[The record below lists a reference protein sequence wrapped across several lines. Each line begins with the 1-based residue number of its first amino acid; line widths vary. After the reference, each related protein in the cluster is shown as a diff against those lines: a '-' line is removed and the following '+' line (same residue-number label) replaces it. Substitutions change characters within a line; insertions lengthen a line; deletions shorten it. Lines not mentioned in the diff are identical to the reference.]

1 MHMPSDLREA
11 QRELGLFCSVGACSF
26 VVTKTELEWPGHK
39 KAKWGRTYSVPELRD
54 KLPAMVRTAAI
65 RRRHVLDGGR
75 IVMAGE
81 NLIVRPMGPEVGFVQ
96 LDDLKPEF
104 LARVRPAA
112 FLVHAT
118 SPNNYQAWLAVS
130 DAPRGKEQFKEFVR
144 RVRKAVGGNDKSASH
159 ATRLAGTENFK
170 LDYYPDFPVVTIE
183 QAVPGCVV
191 TQQRLQEMGLLAEA
205 APYPAK
211 TKAQYAPR
219 RVSPRAERQWPS
231 YEMSLAG
238 APLNAKGTG
247 PNRSDAD
254 FWWCKLAAQ
263 RAFSIEEIAA
273 ELPKVSQK
281 ARERIRDGDPG
292 YVTKTAE
299 NGAAAAAR
307 GRQRSPA

>member
-1 MHMPSDLREA
+1 MPMPSDLREA

-39 KAKWGRTYSVPELRD
+39 KAMWGRTYSVPELRH

-65 RRRHVLDGGR
+65 RRRHVLDDGR

-81 NLIVRPMGPEVGFVQ
+81 NLIVRPTGPEVGFVQ
-96 LDDLKPEF
+96 LDDLRPEF
-104 LARVRPAA
+104 LARVRSAA

-170 LDYYPDFPVVTIE
+170 LDYFPDFPVVTIE
-183 QAVPGCVV
+183 QAVAGRVM
-191 TQQRLQEMGLLAEA
+191 TQSLLQEIGLLAGPKSSPVEA
-205 APYPAK
+205 FK
-211 TKAQYAPR
+211 KYAPHRASPNGER
-219 RVSPRAERQWPS
+219 RWPS

-247 PNRSDAD
+247 PSRSHAD

-273 ELPKVSQK
+273 ELPNVSQK

-307 GRQRSPA
+307 GRQRNRA

>member
-1 MHMPSDLREA
+1 MPMPSDLREA
-11 QRELGLFCSVGACSF
+11 QRMRDLFWSVGARSF

-39 KAKWGRTYSVPELRD
+39 KAKWGRTYSVPELRQ

-65 RRRHVLDGGR
+65 RRRHVLDDGR

-81 NLIVRPMGPEVGFVQ
+81 NLIVRPIGPEVGFVQ
-96 LDDLKPEF
+96 LDDLKPES
-104 LARVRPAA
+104 LARVRSAA

-118 SPNNYQAWLAVS
+118 SPNNYQAWIAVS

-170 LDYYPDFPVVTIE
+170 LDYFPDFPVVTIE
-183 QAVPGCVV
+183 QAVAGRVM
-191 TQQRLQEMGLLAEA
+191 TQSMLQEMGLLAGPKPSLVGA
-205 APYPAK
+205 VK
-211 TKAQYAPR
+211 KYAPHRASPKGER
-219 RVSPRAERQWPS
+219 RWPS

-263 RAFSIEEIAA
+263 RAFSVEEIAA
-273 ELPKVSQK
+273 ELPNVSQK

-307 GRQRSPA
+307 GRQRSRA

>member
-1 MHMPSDLREA
+1 MPSDLREA
-11 QRELGLFCSVGACSF
+11 QRMLDLFCSVGARSF

-39 KAKWGRTYSVPELRD
+39 KAKWGRTYSVAELRG
-54 KLPAMVRTAAI
+54 KLAGMVRTASI
-65 RRRHVLDGGR
+65 RTPYRLDDGR

-81 NLIVRPMGPEVGFVQ
+81 NLIVRPTGPEVRFVQ
-96 LDDLKPEF
+96 LDDLKPD
-104 LARVRPAA
+104 LLSRLRPAA

-118 SPNNYQAWLAVS
+118 SPHNYQAWIAVS

-144 RVRKAVGGNDKSASH
+144 RIRRAVGGNDKSASH

-170 LDYYPDFPVVTIE
+170 VDYHPNFPVVTIE
-183 QAVPGCVV
+183 QAVAGRVM
-191 TQQRLQEMGLLAEA
+191 TQSMLQEIGLLAGPKPSPVEA
-205 APYPAK
+205 VK
-211 TKAQYAPR
+211 KYAPHRASPKGER
-219 RVSPRAERQWPS
+219 RWPS

-247 PNRSDAD
+247 PSRSHAD

-273 ELPKVSQK
+273 ELPNVSQK

-292 YVTKTAE
+292 YVLKTAE

-307 GRQRSPA
+307 GRQRSRA

>member
-1 MHMPSDLREA
+1 MPSDLREA
-11 QRELGLFCSVGACSF
+11 QRELGLFCSVGAGSF

-39 KAKWGRTYSVPELRD
+39 KAKWGHTYSVPELRQ

-65 RRRHVLDGGR
+65 RRRHVLDDGR

-96 LDDLKPEF
+96 LDDLKPES
-104 LARVRPAA
+104 LARVRSAA

-118 SPNNYQAWLAVS
+118 SPNNYQAWIAVS

-183 QAVPGCVV
+183 QAVACRVM
-191 TQQRLQEMGLLAEA
+191 TQSMLQEMGLLAGPKPAPVEA
-205 APYPAK
+205 FK
-211 TKAQYAPR
+211 KYAPHRASPKGER
-219 RVSPRAERQWPS
+219 RWPS

-247 PNRSDAD
+247 PSRSHAD

-263 RAFSIEEIAA
+263 NAFSIEEIAA
-273 ELPKVSQK
+273 ELPNVSQK
-281 ARERIRDGDPG
+281 ARERIRDGDPD

-299 NGAAAAAR
+299 NGAAAAGR
-307 GRQRSPA
+307 GRQRSRA